1 MKCPKCNRE
10 VNEKDR
16 VCPHCNRVLLLE
28 CPICHKLNR
37 SPVCEDCGFV
47 IVNKCHNCGKFNQ
60 TIAGKC
66 QSCGLDTYVSVALN
80 EAETE
85 DYGCLVISFPNL
97 DGLRGILKKKPYTNF
112 YNTLKKYIFDYAKQ
126 NDIRASIV
134 NELFV
139 LKCYKEVTTFSSINK
154 AVKSAITLMDKLA
167 EVSYKLKLKKNFKL
181 ACKMTILKRSIE
193 AERKPY
199 NTGLNIKL
207 VETENIDEYMT
218 GLQIITDQHVNN
230 MISRQYKQE
239 MIYSSQIEDELIEFY
254 EFPLSE
260 NITPRYE
267 EELNIKQNILTRP
280 KIVPGE
286 QIIKEEN
293 EKEHDSNEN
302 KQIDIQTNCKFMMV
316 EGVEIQSKLDEI
328 LLHKSIIALKYKEQL
343 QIDSGEIYNVA
354 KNMNK
359 KLLHVVCLK
368 GFKYSPYALFVHLVA
383 NYLGY
388 DIKLGDL
395 SDSQKAELSKFDKDN
410 LLYNLLTHK
419 KCSQKPKTL
428 QKKYISLFKNF
439 LKLQNNTL
447 LYIENFDLID
457 ETSLMIFEKVFRK
470 YSNYDLTVLVTVPYS
485 YFLHKEIP
493 ELMYMDEYKEITVVK
508 SSFDKMLS
516 ALPYDFSEVE
526 NSYYLNKIKYQCGGG
541 NMYFN
546 QAINYLIDSNLFV
559 NNNGKLLLNS
569 GKTSIV
575 PSNLEQLIM
584 KKFEL
589 LNQNE
594 CYILAY
600 AVFLGA
606 NIDIQLLKY
615 LKIENLEE
623 AIETLS
629 KQGFIYVSNNV
640 VNISNFK
647 LIKACITTFLQDDIK
662 TMLENNIKDYLP
674 QESYNIVKKHEMLL
688 DDIFTIYNLCE
699 YSINKGDFN
708 AYLRNCKRFL
718 NYTYSISD
726 DEMTADLLEARE
738 DVYSTLS
745 QYIDQYPSDKIY
757 SIAKNILEEYLAKGD
772 DIRVLKISKLML
784 ESAMLGENYNIA
796 QQSLHRILVRLSN
809 PALTKRT
816 NSNLLQQFVYSCT
829 NVKLL
834 FYTGNFKGCI
844 NALDNIIDTVNGN
857 PDFLMKINSSN
868 KTKSIFSSYLM
879 SVIIY
884 SAISRLFLNM
894 DDIKPFITRVETL
907 LEEKVQWKPLILA
920 LEKLLHNEEYSLDNQ
935 EIFCDVTSDILL
947 GFLNAYEYF
956 EKDYN
961 SFVQYIYK
969 IKTFAKK
976 NKEAFVNLVCDL
988 LIGYSYQR
996 LGSFEKSKLIFSD
1009 VLSIS
1014 QKSGMRFISVLA
1026 VFFLANLK
1034 FNMKEYDI
1042 AMKLVENNMS
1052 TILNLHCD
1060 ECFISVLTGILY
1072 VNILT
1077 AQNKLEGE
1085 PRTILEKIDYCC
1097 ERYNL
1102 NYLKD
1107 LMGELSK
1114 Q

>member
-1 MKCPKCNRE
+1 MKCPKCNNE

-37 SPVCEDCGFV
+37 SSVCEDCGFI
-47 IVNKCHNCGKFNQ
+47 IVNKCNNCGKFNP
-60 TIAGKC
+60 TILGNC
-66 QSCGLDTYVSVALN
+66 QSCGFDTYISAALN
-80 EAETE
+80 EAEVDE
-85 DYGCLVISFPNL
+85 YGCLVVSFPNL
-97 DGLRGILKKKPYTNF
+97 EALRGVLKKKPYNEF
-112 YNTLKKYIFDYAKQ
+112 YNNLKKYIFDFAKQ

-134 NELFV
+134 DELFV
-139 LKCYKEVTTFSSINK
+139 LKCYKEITTFSSINK
-154 AVKSAITLMDKLA
+154 AVKSAILLMDKLA

-181 ACKMTILKRSIE
+181 ACKMTILKRSVE
-193 AERKPY
+193 AERKSY

-207 VETENIDEYMT
+207 VETENNDEYMS

-280 KIVPGE
+280 KITPGKQVIKDVE
-286 QIIKEEN
+286 DEKTSIETSQINIR
-293 EKEHDSNEN
+293 
-302 KQIDIQTNCKFMMV
+302 TNCKFMAV
-316 EGVEIQSKLDEI
+316 EGVEIQSRLDEI
-328 LLHKSIIALKYKEQL
+328 LLHKSAIALKYKEQL

-359 KLLHVVCLK
+359 RLLHVVCLK

-395 SDSQKAELSKFDKDN
+395 SEVQKSELAKFDKEN

-419 KCSQKPKTL
+419 KCNQAPKLL
-428 QKKYISLFKNF
+428 QKKYISLFKDF
-439 LKLQNNTL
+439 LKLQQNTL

-457 ETSLMIFEKVFRK
+457 ETSLMIFEKVFHK
-470 YSNYDLTVLVTVPYS
+470 YSEYDLTILATVPYS

-493 ELMYMDEYKEITVVK
+493 ELIYMDEYKEITIIK
-508 SSFDKMLS
+508 SPVDKMLA
-516 ALPYDFSEVE
+516 ALPYDFSDVE
-526 NSYYLNKIKYQCGGG
+526 DSYYLNKIKYQCCGG

-546 QAINYLIDSNLFV
+546 QAVKYLVDANIFV
-559 NNNGKLLLNS
+559 NNNNKLILNS

-575 PSNLEQLIM
+575 PPTLEQLIM

-589 LNQNE
+589 LNENE

-606 NIDIQLLKY
+606 NIDIKLLNY
-615 LKIENLEE
+615 LKIENLSE
-623 AIETLS
+623 AVETLTN
-629 KQGFIYVSNNV
+629 QGFIYVSNNI

-647 LIKACITTFLQDDIK
+647 LVRACIKTFLQDDIK
-662 TMLENNIKDYLP
+662 LMLENNIKEYLP
-674 QESYNIVKKHEMLL
+674 QESYNIVKKHEMLVEDVL
-688 DDIFTIYNLCE
+688 TIYDLCA

-718 NYTYSISD
+718 NHTYSISD
-726 DEMTADLLEARE
+726 DEMTEDLLDARE
-738 DVYSTLS
+738 DIYSTLS
-745 QYIDQYPSDKIY
+745 QYINQYPSDKIY
-757 SIAKNILEEYLAKGD
+757 TIAKTILESYLAKGD
-772 DIRVLKISKLML
+772 DIKVMKLSKLML

-816 NSNLLQQFVYSCT
+816 NSNLLRQFVYSCT
-829 NVKLL
+829 SVKLL

-844 NALDNIIDTVNGN
+844 NALDNIIDTISGN
-857 PDFLMKINSSN
+857 PAFLMKLRTNN
-868 KTKSIFSSYLM
+868 RLKNIFSSYLT

-884 SAISRLFLNM
+884 GAISRLFLNSN
-894 DDIKPFITRVETL
+894 DNEIFISRIETL
-907 LEEKVQWKPLILA
+907 LDVEVQWKPLVFV
-920 LEKLLHNEEYSLDNQ
+920 LEGLLHNEKYTLDDK
-935 EIFCDVTSDILL
+935 EGFYDVTSNMIL
-947 GFLNAYEYF
+947 GFLNAYKYF

-961 SFVQYIYK
+961 LFAQTIYK
-969 IKTFAKK
+969 LKTYAKK
-976 NKEAFVNLVCDL
+976 NKESFVNLVCDL

-996 LGSFEKSKLIFSD
+996 LGVYEKSKLIFSD

-1014 QKSGMRFISVLA
+1014 QKAGMRFVSVLA

-1034 FNMKEYDI
+1034 FNLQEYDV
-1042 AMKLVENNMS
+1042 ALKLVENNMS
-1052 TILNLHCD
+1052 AILNLDCD
-1060 ECFISVLTGILY
+1060 ECFISVLTGVLY
-1072 VNILT
+1072 VNIMT
-1077 AQNKLEGE
+1077 AQNKQEGIA
-1085 PRTILEKIDYCC
+1085 TVMEKLDYCC
-1097 ERYNL
+1097 SRYNL
-1102 NYLKD
+1102 NHFKK
-1107 LMGELSK
+1107 LMVRLSK